1 MSEYKKAKAYV
12 ATVKKNAML
21 RARAA
26 DPLYAKGKAVVL
38 PKGHSKGRALAASAR
53 TAAARSRA
61 LRTAPTRQA
70 TGAELTKHAIRIHQT
85 GGRRAGKKTVP
96 PELHKALVKATA
108 KTAGQKLAQEAA
120 NRGRGGTH
128 TSEKARGAVS
138 KDIQKAK
145 LQLNAQ
151 IAGKKLRA
159 PVIDGTGFLKATPA
173 KVLRRP
179 NINDLVEIDKAGLSF
194 PSLHDEF
201 QKTMSLLHGGEVGDH
216 L

>member
-1 MSEYKKAKAYV
+1 MSEYKKASAYV
-12 ATVKKNAML
+12 ATVKKNAAK

-38 PKGHSKGRALAASAR
+38 PKGYSKGRALAASAR
-53 TAAARSRA
+53 TAAARNRA
-61 LRTAPTRQA
+61 LRTAPTRA
-70 TGAELTKHAIRIHQT
+70 RSGAELTKDAIRLHQS
-85 GGRRAGKKTVP
+85 GGRGAK
-96 PELHKALVKATA
+96 VKETA
-108 KTAGQKLAQEAA
+108 KKAGQKLAEEATRRA
-120 NRGRGGTH
+120 KGKG
-128 TSEKARGAVS
+128 GAVS

-159 PVIDGTGFLKATPA
+159 SVIDGTGFLKATPA

>member
-1 MSEYKKAKAYV
+1 MSEYKKASAYV
-12 ATVKKNAML
+12 ATVKKNAVK

-38 PKGHSKGRALAASAR
+38 PKGYSKGRALAASAR

-61 LRTAPTRQA
+61 LRTAPTRA
-70 TGAELTKHAIRIHQT
+70 RSGAELTKDAIRLHQS
-85 GGRRAGKKTVP
+85 GGRGARGGRGIP
-96 PELHKALVKATA
+96 PAHHKALVKA
-108 KTAGQKLAQEAA
+108 AA
-120 NRGRGGTH
+120 NAAGKRLAEEATRRPKGKG
-128 TSEKARGAVS
+128 GAVS